1 MDFLI
6 QFMDFP
12 NYIYG
17 FPKFYLWISYIL
29 VMNFPNSIYGFP
41 NLHIYGLIEKYPQI
55 ASDWM
60 EENESNL
67 VEIESEE
74 RQQHNSWA
82 VI

>member
-1 MDFLI
+1 MD
-6 QFMDFP
+6 
-12 NYIYG
+12 
-17 FPKFYLWISYIL
+17 
-29 VMNFPNSIYGFP
+29 FPNSIYGFP

-74 RQQHNSWA
+74 RQQHNFLGWHLTSIL
-82 VI
+82 VTIYLFHI